1 MLTYFSKK
9 VKLTVDDMEREV
21 YGGELDAAERLLWR
35 RWVENENARQFR
47 KSRVQVT
54 CCGRFRYRYQVE
66 QDEHGNWWCDAC
78 WNAVPMW
85 RQPPD
90 APPEETTLPARDGGD
105 GNQDVPEGDVAAGSE
120 KFATTR
126 RDSERPS
133 KKRRRALTGRIDVWD
148 RHQGHGHAHF
158 DGCHERVLIHA
169 KDCIDL
175 DPSSGAAVSALVHR
189 RRDGKLQAFKV
200 MSDRE
205 TMEER
210 LDRVHSQLLGS
221 S

>member
-1 MLTYFSKK
+1 MP
-9 VKLTVDDMEREV
+9 
-21 YGGELDAAERLLWR
+21 G
-35 RWVENENARQFR
+35 Q
-47 KSRVQVT
+47 
-54 CCGRFRYRYQVE
+54 
-66 QDEHGNWWCDAC
+66 
-78 WNAVPMW
+78 
-85 RQPPD
+85 
-90 APPEETTLPARDGGD
+90 DGGD

-158 DGCHERVLIHA
+158 EGYHERVLIHA

-200 MSDRE
+200 MSDRV

-210 LDRVHSQLLGS
+210 FDRVHSQLLGS